1 MAGPDGKW
9 RKVEGGVSPFV
20 DTSKSV
26 GLTGAPQPGS
36 VSQAVFVGESCD
48 RECDKL
54 VLDSRTT
61 FTEQHS
67 STESSNARHDCCQ
80 LPDPAVNE
88 SEQSGGR
95 FTQRYQERGELPNP
109 GCFEPKCNHT
119 VHNYCGHG
127 QSPVRDGPELG
138 LSKNNNARQNY
149 CGLGQ
154 LPALDRSE
162 SEQDSSKSR
171 QRYQGHGQLPGL
183 GRAQLAQGLREYS
196 KAPQGRHGHGQLP
209 DHESRSENKFQSHG
223 QLPDVG
229 RVQSTQGWRESSKAT
244 ILSEYAK
251 EKYVPESGRQ
261 VAPLDGEEAYY
272 TQVQTCNV
280 TNNGNSRQAKIAEL
294 NEKWIQTK
302 ALMAAKNCDLSSTKR
317 TIRELAEIG
326 TELLHVRDGS
336 VGDVAV
342 GIGGTLVSPP
352 FSLSQVE
359 HYFGDIKG
367 FPAITE
373 LVDIIKNGVPVK
385 TSVTDLDPTRAM
397 QYGNHSTVAEHM
409 DLVWEKLYED
419 VRRNRVLVFD
429 RESATLLKGLRV
441 APLGAVV
448 THKVRIIN
456 DYSFEAGAA
465 RGEKGGLNRDTQTE
479 EVPKCLCGDAL
490 PALLKALTDLRIR
503 FPHSRILLA
512 KADVTDAFRNVR
524 IAPHQAQNFCYVID
538 DVLVSDFRLTFGWA
552 ASPGY
557 WGLMAAAVEHAHCNT
572 TVNSAVILPEGK
584 TMMSHVKI
592 VKPWETGNPTRI
604 PTGVRVNAPRRGGP
618 NEPFLTSVYVDDF
631 IMASVQ
637 LNASDQTALI
647 ASASLASDN
656 VRLFGPGENGETP
669 ILAPKKSTNWNS
681 TVDALGFTINTHTM
695 RISVTKERIEAIRL
709 LLELEWPRSKTHAG
723 AQAVLSMAGKLWNL
737 TYVVRAGRYFVW
749 QLLRLTDLHKIAKS
763 KQRTRR
769 VVKLGWEFHND
780 IAFWKWA
787 IDHKLVNA
795 GESLGAPFYAHVQR
809 TASRR
814 YYSDASFTAVG
825 GFCPEL
831 QVYWRYDLN
840 HRLSELLRK
849 QVVTKGEDAITI
861 NLLELCGMVMTA
873 YVTQVLLKDRPKIP
887 GDPVLLRGDNAA
899 AVSWIN
905 RCGGSRNRRAAL
917 AMRLLGRLEITSGW
931 THDAKHIPGVQNVV
945 ADGIS
950 RWPKEQIA
958 RNLQS
963 LVHGEWREKSI
974 GQSGCDFFETIL
986 QPNFPTE
993 YMDDVVWDAM
1003 TRTAES

>member
-9 RKVEGGVSPFV
+9 RNAEGGVSPFV

-48 RECDKL
+48 RKCAEW

-61 FTEQHS
+61 FTDQHS
-67 STESSNARHDCCQ
+67 GEKRSNARNDGCQ
-80 LPDPAVNE
+80 LPDSVGNE
-88 SEQSGGR
+88 PEQSGGR
-95 FTQRYQERGELPNP
+95 VTQRGQEKGELPNP
-109 GCFEPKCNHT
+109 GSFEKKFNHT

-127 QSPVRDGPELG
+127 QSPVRDGPQLG
-138 LSKNNNARQNY
+138 LSKNNNARQIY
-149 CGLGQ
+149 CGHGQ
-154 LPALDRSE
+154 LPAFDRSE

-183 GRAQLAQGLREYS
+183 GRAQSAQGLREYS
-196 KAPQGRHGHGQLP
+196 KAPQGRHGHEQLP
-209 DHESRSENKFQSHG
+209 DHESRAENKVQSHG

-229 RVQSTQGWRESSKAT
+229 RVQSAQGWRESSKAT
-244 ILSEYAK
+244 NLSEYAK

-261 VAPLDGEEAYY
+261 VAPLDGKESYD

-280 TNNGNSRQAKIAEL
+280 TNNGNIRKAKIAEL
-294 NEKWIQTK
+294 NGRWNQTK
-302 ALMAAKNCDLSSTKR
+302 VSMAAENRDLARTKR
-317 TIRELAEIG
+317 VIREMAEIG

-359 HYFGDIKG
+359 HYFGLIKG

-409 DLVWEKLYED
+409 DLVWKKLYED
-419 VRRNRVLVFD
+419 IRRNRVLVFE
-429 RESATLLKGLRV
+429 RESAASLKGLRV

-503 FPHSRILLA
+503 FPNRRILLA

-524 IAPHQAQNFCYVID
+524 IAPHQAQNFCYVVD

-557 WGLMAAAVEHAHCNT
+557 WGLMAAAAEHAHCNT

-584 TMMSHVKI
+584 AMMSHVKI
-592 VKPWETGNPTRI
+592 VKPWENGSPTRI
-604 PTGVRVNAPRRGGP
+604 PTGVRVNAPKRGGP
-618 NEPFLTSVYVDDF
+618 SEPFLTSVYVDDF

-656 VRLFGPGENGETP
+656 VRLFGPGEKGETP

-709 LLELEWPRSKTHAG
+709 LLELEWPSSKTHAG

-763 KQRTRR
+763 KKRTRR

-787 IDHKLVNA
+787 IDHNLVNA

-809 TASRR
+809 TALRR

-873 YVTQVLLKDRPKIP
+873 YVTQVLLNDRPKTP
-887 GDPVLLRGDNAA
+887 GDPVLLRGDNVA

-958 RNLQS
+958 RNLQP
-963 LVHGEWREKSI
+963 LVHGEWREQSI
-974 GQSGCDFFETIL
+974 GQSGCGFFETIL

-993 YMDDVVWDAM
+993 YMDDDVWDAM